1 MLVRPS
7 IGPSYTPRQMKP
19 PGFMVLPTTRV
30 TMRNSPGNTACLN
43 FVRGLV
49 LSLFVASHQLPRK
62 NASFP
67 CACVF
72 FCVRASCRLL
82 SAWVLIPLPFGTI
95 ASYSPFF
102 RSIDT
107 NFPFPTSS
115 APCVLLHS
123 FSLCFLSWD
132 IFIVPPTWRL
142 PGYFEKSASEPTFT
156 ASPVF
161 HEESQTPTTLS
172 TPTPVN
178 PQVDADPGQDSGSA
192 PSPPPAPTPPSGSH
206 LSSANAGVA
215 LASHGTVLVALT
227 GLLGT
232 VLAF

>member
-1 MLVRPS
+1 MPCFFFS
-7 IGPSYTPRQMKP
+7 TEGKIDG
-19 PGFMVLPTTRV
+19 
-30 TMRNSPGNTACLN
+30 RNRHRINRRGDNQN

-132 IFIVPPTWRL
+132 IFVSHSSLDSPATYTLTR
-142 PGYFEKSASEPTFT
+142 GGAASTHITRF
-156 ASPVF
+156 SLRF
-161 HEESQTPTTLS
+161 
-172 TPTPVN
+172 
-178 PQVDADPGQDSGSA
+178 GC
-192 PSPPPAPTPPSGSH
+192 
-206 LSSANAGVA
+206 GV
-215 LASHGTVLVALT
+215 GPE
-227 GLLGT
+227 
-232 VLAF
+232 